1 MTETLGLDA
10 LLPVLG
16 TLDPLVEAHGAL
28 DAGHPVRLGVPDAA
42 KTAAAALLWRRNR
55 RPVLFIA
62 AREADAQSYAE
73 QMFTW
78 LGDAAVH
85 YPARAALAYSREG
98 NDARVSWQRIGALA
112 RLAQAGAEHPPFV
125 IASAAAV
132 AEHTLR
138 PADLGRGP
146 GLLARGDQ
154 RGLDTLARA
163 LVDAGYEMTS
173 LVEAPGQAARRGGLV
188 DVYPPGAEWP
198 VRIEFFGPEVDS
210 IREFDPDTQRTRQQL
225 DEVRIGPATE
235 WFPTHL
241 ELTALAD
248 RLDDVKPAN
257 LREEVRQLRAGELP
271 AREFYGPLAA
281 SSTILDHLK
290 RDAIV
295 IIDEREAIDA
305 AFADLDDL
313 VHERRAELAQR
324 GELDAGAPLPHEP
337 RDVIRVT
344 LDGHAR
350 RAELGRWVTGNEAG
364 AFRLPFRQADAYAGR
379 LPEAARD
386 MHRQQTRGDRVVIVT
401 QQAHRYAE
409 VLGEHD
415 VAASVSSH
423 VEGKLKRG
431 DIVLLQGGLP
441 EGWTVQTEDGIVSL
455 QTDRELFGFVK
466 RRRTLRQRSG
476 SHRSRF
482 LAEVSPGDF
491 VVHADHGIAR
501 FGGITRRE
509 IDGEG
514 RDYLELRYAG
524 DDKLY
529 VPVEQIDRVS
539 RYNGPVGFVPR
550 LTRLGTQEWGR
561 ARAKVRE
568 AVQIVAQDLLRLYA
582 ARQLLPGHQ
591 YGADTPWQGELENSF
606 GYEETEDQLEAIQAV
621 KADMESE
628 RPMDRVI
635 CGDVGF
641 GKTEVAVR
649 AAFKAVQE
657 GFQVA
662 VLVPTTVLAQQH
674 LRTFRERLS
683 GFPVSID
690 VISRFRTEQ
699 EARDIAHRA
708 RQGELDIVIGT
719 HRLLEASVD
728 FKNLGLVIIDEE
740 QRFGVTHKERLK
752 RLRLEVDVLT
762 LSATPIPRTLHMA
775 LTGIRDMS
783 LIETAPHGRQPVQT
797 YVMEW
802 DEAIVREAILHEVE
816 RGGQVFVLHNRVRS
830 IDEFAER
837 VRKLV
842 PEARFVVGHGQMPEG
857 VLRPV
862 MEKFADGEFDVLV
875 CTTIIESGIDIPNA
889 NTLIVDRADML
900 GLAQMYQLRGR
911 VGRGVNQAYAYLFHP
926 KNRVLTETA
935 QARLSTIFEASE
947 LGAGFQVSL
956 RDLEI
961 RGAGNLLGAE
971 QSGHIASVGFDLYTE
986 MLSEAVEDLKSKSE
1000 NRPREVLPHEERG
1013 EIRKVLIDLPV
1024 AAHVPESY
1032 VPEIESRLA
1041 LYQRISGLR
1050 TLADADELV
1059 RETEDRLGELPE
1071 PLMNLVRLVRVRI
1084 ASRDAGIA
1092 SIRMEDGEVVITTT
1106 EQRPFIGRLMPKLPP
1121 GVRVGRTQ
1129 VRLARNALGDA
1140 WLVPIEALVRLL
1152 GGAPAAEPVL
1162 A

>member
-1 MTETLGLDA
+1 MTLGLDA
-10 LLPVLG
+10 LLPSLG
-16 TLDPLVEAHGAL
+16 TLDALSDANAAL
-28 DAGHPVRLGVPDAA
+28 DAGHAVRLGMPDAA

-55 RPVLFIA
+55 QPVLFIA

-73 QMFTW
+73 QMETW
-78 LGDAAVH
+78 IGDAAIY
-85 YPARAALAYSREG
+85 YPARAALAYSRDG
-98 NDARVSWQRIGALA
+98 HDSRVSWQRISALS
-112 RLAQAGAEHPPFV
+112 RLAQASREHPPFIV
-125 IASAAAV
+125 ASAAAV

-146 GLLARGDQ
+146 GIVAKGDQ

-163 LVDAGYEMTS
+163 LVDAGYDMAP
-173 LVEAPGQAARRGGLV
+173 LVESPGQAARRGGLV
-188 DVYPPGAEWP
+188 DVFPTGSEWP
-198 VRIEFFGPEVDS
+198 VRIEFFGAEVDS

-235 WFPTHL
+235 WFPTRL
-241 ELTALAD
+241 ELNALAD
-248 RLDDVKPAN
+248 RVDEVTSAAVRD
-257 LREEVRQLRAGELP
+257 EVRQLRGGELP
-271 AREFYGPLAA
+271 VREFYGPL
-281 SSTILDHLK
+281 SGDSTILNHLK

-295 IIDEREAIDA
+295 IVDEREAVDA
-305 AFADLDDL
+305 AFSDLDEL
-313 VHERRAELAQR
+313 VAERRADLAGR

-337 RDVIRVT
+337 RDVIRVM
-344 LDGHAR
+344 LDGHSR

-379 LPEAARD
+379 LDAAAKD
-386 MHRQQTRGDRVVIVT
+386 MHRQQQRADRTVIVT
-401 QQAHRYAE
+401 QQAQRYAE
-409 VLGEHD
+409 VLAEHG
-415 VAASVSSH
+415 VHASVSGRI
-423 VEGKLKRG
+423 EGKLSRG
-431 DIVLLQGGLP
+431 DVVLLQGGLP
-441 EGWTVQTEDGIVSL
+441 EGWTVQTGDGIVSL

-482 LAEVSPGDF
+482 LAEVSPGEF

-501 FGGITRRE
+501 FGGIIRRDV
-509 IDGEG
+509 DGEG

-539 RYNGPVGFVPR
+539 RYNGPTGVIPR

-561 ARAKVRE
+561 ARARVRA
-568 AVQIVAQDLLRLYA
+568 AVEIVAADLLRLYA

-591 YGADTPWQGELENSF
+591 YGPDTPWQQELEDSF
-606 GYEETEDQLEAIQAV
+606 GYEETEDQISAIEAV
-621 KADMESE
+621 KADMQSE

-657 GFQVA
+657 GYQVA
-662 VLVPTTVLAQQH
+662 VLVPTTVLAEQH
-674 LRTFRERLS
+674 LRTFRERLA
-683 GFPVSID
+683 GFPVSVD
-690 VISRFRTEQ
+690 VISRFRSDQ
-699 EARDIAHRA
+699 EARDIASRA
-708 RQGELDIVIGT
+708 RSGDIDIVIGT
-719 HRLLEASVD
+719 HRLLEVSVD

-816 RGGQVFVLHNRVRS
+816 RGGQAFVLHNRVRS
-830 IDEFAER
+830 IDEFADR
-837 VRKLV
+837 LRALV
-842 PEARFVVGHGQMPEG
+842 PEARIVIGHGQMPEG

-862 MEKFADGEFDVLV
+862 MEKFAAGEFDVLV

-900 GLAQMYQLRGR
+900 GLAQMYQMRGR

-935 QARLSTIFEASE
+935 QARLATIFEASE

-986 MLSEAVEDLKSKSE
+986 MLSEAVEDLKSKAE
-1000 NRPREVLPHEERG
+1000 HRPREVLPHEERG
-1013 EIRKVLIDLPV
+1013 EIRKVLIDLPI

-1032 VPEIESRLA
+1032 VPEIESRMA
-1041 LYQRISGLR
+1041 LYQRVSALR
-1050 TLADADELV
+1050 TLQDADELV
-1059 RETEDRLGELPE
+1059 QETVDRLGELPD
-1071 PLMNLVRLVRVRI
+1071 PLMNLIRLVRVRI
-1084 ASRDAGIA
+1084 AARDAGIA
-1092 SIRMEDGEVVITTT
+1092 SIRSEEGEVVITSTQ
-1106 EQRPFIGRLMPKLPP
+1106 ERPFAGRLMPKLPP

-1129 VRLARNALGDA
+1129 VRLSRNALGES
-1140 WLVPIEALVRLL
+1140 WLIPIEALVRLL
-1152 GGAPAAEPVL
+1152 SGAPEAVAVG
-1162 A
+1162 